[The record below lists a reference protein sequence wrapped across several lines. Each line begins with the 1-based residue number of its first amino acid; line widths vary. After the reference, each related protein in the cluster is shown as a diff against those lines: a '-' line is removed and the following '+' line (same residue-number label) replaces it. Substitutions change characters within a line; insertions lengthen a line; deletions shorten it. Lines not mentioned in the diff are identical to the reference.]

1 MNKLKI
7 AKAISTITSIPIL
20 SIPLF
25 LIISLVLSFNS
36 EVFNLNKFISLEIF
50 SLIFASFL
58 PMAIILFWAKKLGT
72 DRDISNRT
80 DRFTPLI
87 VSVISYF
94 IGFLICMIFNL
105 DNFLTL
111 LLLCY
116 SINTCVVC
124 IITAKWKISIHTT
137 GLSGPVAALILLL
150 GPIGALFGIL
160 YPVLIWSRVIL
171 NKHTLSQA
179 ITGGVQ
185 GFFLTVLEI
194 YLFMNLF
201 NFNIIG
207 LVSLTDSIYYILAII
222 ITPVILGILSYN
234 KKSKIIFIIAEI
246 ICLVVFLVF
255 LPINILVIFIAVSLT
270 SILVSVFAGSE
281 FAWNDVLT

>member
-222 ITPVILGILSYN
+222 ITPVIFGILSYTN
-234 KKSKIIFIIAEI
+234 KSKIILIIAEI